1 MKFDFYPVRSLLAV
15 LKNKSS
21 NMDALSHPAFQTI
34 VSHSARLGEG
44 VTLND
49 ISAAL
54 MGQESPY
61 FGMQQ
66 AYTNVAAMETLLEY
80 VVRHQDSWLQEIQ
93 TAVSKVFPPKLVD
106 PIIICPIIGYDAG
119 IGHNNHVCV
128 NINRP
133 VYWNRPWEL
142 LYVIIHEACHAA
154 HENYHPLPSLHNDH
168 LSSKELYQY
177 LFQYEGYGVWT
188 PLSLRQ
194 KNNHPGLKE
203 IPTIE
208 DYLVLSDPR
217 EISRHVA
224 AHDQLVVKL
233 ENLPL
238 SDFLD
243 SDVWSQ
249 RLTYRV
255 GAAMIREI
263 EEHYGL
269 GAVQR
274 GAAMP
279 PAEFIRC
286 YTHLLEKYR
295 F

>member
-1 MKFDFYPVRSLLAV
+1 MKFDFYPVRSLLAI

-21 NMDALSHPAFQTI
+21 SIDVLSHPAFQTV

-61 FGMQQ
+61 FGMQH

-128 NINRP
+128 NINRW

-154 HENYHPLPSLHNDH
+154 HENYHPLPSLHNGH
-168 LSSKELYQY
+168 LSS
-177 LFQYEGYGVWT
+177 
-188 PLSLRQ
+188 
-194 KNNHPGLKE
+194 
-203 IPTIE
+203 
-208 DYLVLSDPR
+208 D
-217 EISRHVA
+217 
-224 AHDQLVVKL
+224 
-233 ENLPL
+233 
-238 SDFLD
+238 
-243 SDVWSQ
+243 
-249 RLTYRV
+249 
-255 GAAMIREI
+255 
-263 EEHYGL
+263 
-269 GAVQR
+269 
-274 GAAMP
+274 
-279 PAEFIRC
+279 
-286 YTHLLEKYR
+286 
-295 F
+295 